1 LDLTISPSLSAELSL
16 LPSSQ
21 LTLKEFVCL
30 QVHNS
35 LSRLQS
41 ALDKTRDQLAST
53 SALLQKTQ
61 DDSAASLRDEMRLR
75 KVAEGREESL
85 KLDLAESDR
94 RLKEVEGKVRS
105 LAREADELREKGRAY
120 DEVLAR
126 AKNAEQ
132 KYDDIRRVAE
142 DQAHALNSAAD
153 AEKKVI
159 QKSLD
164 GEQQLQLLRM
174 DKAFLEKELAV
185 ANERAGRAE
194 RDYDGTMEQLR
205 SAMEKRDALVAKLQ
219 EVQESGVV
227 DFEERLRREVEA
239 VRIDCRREVEESRS
253 GGREA
258 AERENR
264 ILRDAKADA
273 RRHAEKVE
281 RDLVELRNA
290 HEMLVLR
297 HAVVNTEK
305 GGEELERASEIK
317 RVRYENSKLEGSLE
331 EAKKA
336 IRDNQLQVEHFREKV
351 GILQTEY
358 VKLEQVG
365 IAERKNLDEK
375 LNAKNEQLEVYLK
388 AEIEYEA
395 RIEEGEVPST
405 TPATAPLRR
414 VQHSVELA
422 RKCVALEKERLR
434 LVEEKDCL
442 AASAKVL
449 EDRVKRAEEDLAR
462 AEKPTKYVIQRL
474 NQTEEE
480 NTELKKENHQVKEE
494 MDELKKEM
502 VEILEKRKVLEVAV
516 EKVKMSG
523 LDDIG
528 SLGLSYGVGAGAN
541 VTVPSVENDLND
553 LSIHMMR
560 AEDSPNRGEQLSYH
574 SGKAS

>member
-219 EVQESGVV
+219 EVQEPGAA
-227 DFEERLRREVEA
+227 EGTGGAGGTGGAEGRREQ
-239 VRIDCRREVEESRS
+239 
-253 GGREA
+253 
-258 AERENR
+258 
-264 ILRDAKADA
+264 
-273 RRHAEKVE
+273 
-281 RDLVELRNA
+281 
-290 HEMLVLR
+290 
-297 HAVVNTEK
+297 
-305 GGEELERASEIK
+305 
-317 RVRYENSKLEGSLE
+317 
-331 EAKKA
+331 EAKEMK
-336 IRDNQLQVEHFREKV
+336 
-351 GILQTEY
+351 
-358 VKLEQVG
+358 
-365 IAERKNLDEK
+365 
-375 LNAKNEQLEVYLK
+375 EV
-388 AEIEYEA
+388 
-395 RIEEGEVPST
+395 
-405 TPATAPLRR
+405 
-414 VQHSVELA
+414 Q
-422 RKCVALEKERLR
+422 
-434 LVEEKDCL
+434 
-442 AASAKVL
+442 
-449 EDRVKRAEEDLAR
+449 
-462 AEKPTKYVIQRL
+462 
-474 NQTEEE
+474 
-480 NTELKKENHQVKEE
+480 
-494 MDELKKEM
+494 
-502 VEILEKRKVLEVAV
+502 
-516 EKVKMSG
+516 
-523 LDDIG
+523 
-528 SLGLSYGVGAGAN
+528 
-541 VTVPSVENDLND
+541 
-553 LSIHMMR
+553 
-560 AEDSPNRGEQLSYH
+560 
-574 SGKAS
+574 